1 MVPYRLIN
9 EIFRLIYKLL
19 IFLKIKIESW
29 QWTKYSSLSPPMAN
43 IQSAKKRS
51 RQANSRNTLKS
62 SQRASMRTM
71 IRNVEGAISDNDAAK
86 AKDLFV
92 SAQKVLDK
100 MANKKV
106 LPKNAVARQKSRL
119 SRSIKKLG
127 WVYFCS

>member
-1 MVPYRLIN
+1 
-9 EIFRLIYKLL
+9 
-19 IFLKIKIESW
+19 
-29 QWTKYSSLSPPMAN
+29 MAN

-127 WVYFCS
+127 